1 MNFSWTTRWWAFR
14 ICLSKKLLTCTAG
27 CIIMVRL
34 SCWLAILALQGG
46 YLLFQ
51 NAVYLS
57 QKKRTIRPHACTL
70 STYTKAWQDVTVKWE
85 FVCNFAGGYADI
97 NPLSNLKAIIWTIKH
112 QQFWTTSLSPGDKWN
127 VLEKS
132 ALFTHPLEAWEKDR
146 WFNVLPSYQVYNAKM
161 QNNNFLIKRY
171 PVFG

>member
-27 CIIMVRL
+27 CIIMVWL

-57 QKKRTIRPHACTL
+57 QKKRTIRLHACTL

-112 QQFWTTSLSPGDKWN
+112 QQILNYLFVARGQIKCFGKVSAFHTSTRSLRK
-127 VLEKS
+127 
-132 ALFTHPLEAWEKDR
+132 R
-146 WFNVLPSYQVYNAKM
+146 QV
-161 QNNNFLIKRY
+161 
-171 PVFG
+171 V